1 MKINFTQVLQDSWH
15 FFRNQQKIMLQLV
28 FMLFIVQVLSVLLTP
43 DFMAQDTVSG
53 GNTLSDLGQIN
64 ASDFL
69 ASFLP
74 AQLASIFI
82 SAWGLMTIHQISRH
96 NPLTL
101 STNFVLTLRRF
112 IGVIVLETVSVLP
125 VLIGVAHIVG
135 VALSNTA
142 PSIAALLT
150 IFFGIYFFIRLNLA
164 SLHYLTTQD
173 GIGQSLQ
180 KIWLQGRNQKT
191 ALLIYALLVYFV
203 APMLILQLSVLSEN
217 LIFSVIVSLT
227 AALINIFTLVVTY
240 RFYSLFMQEP

>member
-1 MKINFTQVLQDSWH
+1 
-15 FFRNQQKIMLQLV
+15 
-28 FMLFIVQVLSVLLTP
+28 
-43 DFMAQDTVSG
+43 
-53 GNTLSDLGQIN
+53 
-64 ASDFL
+64 
-69 ASFLP
+69 
-74 AQLASIFI
+74 
-82 SAWGLMTIHQISRH
+82 MTIHQISRH

-101 STNFVLTLRRF
+101 SANFVLTLRRF

-135 VALSNTA
+135 AALSNTA
-142 PSIAALLT
+142 PPIAALLM

-217 LIFSVIVSLT
+217 LIFSVIMSLT